1 MIWHVKTG
9 PKGMASTGRLA
20 RVLFVVAGCGSASGQ
35 DIKAFDADAYPAG
48 VQKVLQSAR
57 DECKAL

>member
-20 RVLFVVAGCGSASGQ
+20 RVLFVVAAAAHPGKTSRHSM
-35 DIKAFDADAYPAG
+35 PAG
-48 VQKVLQSAR
+48 VHA
-57 DECKAL
+57 